1 MKYCSLIFL
10 SLFLFSCESENEEGL
25 FPLSTVEVPRDT
37 TTILTVSFQRDIA
50 PLISTKCASP
60 GCHAAN
66 SNFPTLLN
74 YTQIKANKTSINGRV
89 SAGTMPQSGP
99 LPQNEKDLIATWI
112 IEGAK
117 NN

>member
-1 MKYCSLIFL
+1 MKYCTFIFL

-25 FPLSTVEVPRDT
+25 FPLSTVEVPNDT
-37 TTILTVSFQRDIA
+37 TIGLTVSFQRDIA
-50 PLISTKCASP
+50 PLIRKKCSSP

-66 SNFPTLLN
+66 SNYPTLLN
-74 YTQIKANKTSINGRV
+74 YTQIEASKTSINGRV
-89 SAGTMPQSGP
+89 SAGTMPQAGP

-112 IEGAK
+112 TEGAK